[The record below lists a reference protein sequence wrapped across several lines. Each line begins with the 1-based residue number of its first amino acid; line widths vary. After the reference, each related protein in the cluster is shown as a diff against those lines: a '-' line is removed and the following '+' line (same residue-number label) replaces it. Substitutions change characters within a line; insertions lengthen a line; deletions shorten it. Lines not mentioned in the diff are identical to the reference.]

1 MTDTRTETTGTG
13 TSDGGTAGSRGGSTG
28 GGTNGGGGR
37 ERSRAAEAYES
48 SRAKTS
54 AAFSGVRE
62 RAAGAGRR
70 TAEEIS
76 ANPMAAVAGG
86 LAVGALLAALLP
98 RTEREAQLLGGVGG
112 RINDAAREAAR
123 SAADAGRAQ
132 VEELTENAATRVGE
146 AVIGAVTATAG
157 GGSDKS

>member
-13 TSDGGTAGSRGGSTG
+13 SRGATSG
-28 GGTNGGGGR
+28 GGNSGGSR
-37 ERSRAAEAYES
+37 ERSRAAEAYETTREKT
-48 SRAKTS
+48 RAS
-54 AAFSGVRE
+54 FSGVRE
-62 RAAGAGRR
+62 RAADVGRR
-70 TAEEIS
+70 TGEEIA

-86 LAVGALLAALLP
+86 LAVGALVAALLP

-132 VEELTENAATRVGE
+132 VEEITETAATKVGE

-157 GGSDKS
+157 GGSDKG